1 VIHGVSCGDLGVDL
15 ETDLIVAGIF
25 FCAVIVQTVAGFGL
39 GLVSLPLLIPILG
52 IRTAAPIVALVNLI
66 AIALIF
72 IRYRK
77 EFQLKATKP
86 LLIAG
91 ALGIP
96 VGVWAVK
103 TIPETYTLTALGIL
117 IFGYSLYA
125 FFTPQ
130 VPRIQ
135 HKLWAYGLGF
145 LSGICGGA
153 YNSSGPASV
162 LYAHSQRWPQET
174 FKSNL
179 QGYFII
185 NSLLINITHAL
196 SHNFTAKVF
205 SGFMLAIPGI
215 AGGMIIGF
223 ALSKRID
230 GQKFRKL
237 ILAMLFILGIRLIVT
252 HIL

>member
-1 VIHGVSCGDLGVDL
+1 MI
-15 ETDLIVAGIF
+15 TDTQLIIMGIF
-25 FCAVIVQTVAGFGL
+25 LFAVIVQTVAGFGL
-39 GLVSLPLLIPILG
+39 GIVSLPLLIPILG
-52 IRTAAPIVALVNLI
+52 IRTAAPIVAMVNLV

-72 IRYRK
+72 IRYRHA
-77 EFQLKATKP
+77 FQLRATKP

-91 ALGIP
+91 ALGVP
-96 VGVWAVK
+96 LGVWGVK
-103 TIPETYTLTALGIL
+103 VIPEVYTLTALGVLIL
-117 IFGYSLYA
+117 GYALYS
-125 FFTPQ
+125 FFAPQ

-135 HKLWAYGLGF
+135 HALWGYGLGF
-145 LSGICGGA
+145 VSGVCGGA

-185 NSLLINITHAL
+185 NSVVINLTHAFSNNYTPAVL
-196 SHNFTAKVF
+196 
-205 SGFMLAIPGI
+205 SGFLLAIPGI
-215 AGGMIIGF
+215 VLGMLIGF

-230 GQKFRKL
+230 ADRFRKL

-252 HIL
+252 HII